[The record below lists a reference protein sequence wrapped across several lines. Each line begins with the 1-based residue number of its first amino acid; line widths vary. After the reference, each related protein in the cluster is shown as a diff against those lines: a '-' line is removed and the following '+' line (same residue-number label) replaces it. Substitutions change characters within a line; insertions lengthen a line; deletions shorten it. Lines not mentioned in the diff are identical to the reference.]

1 MSRLLYCF
9 GLASLAVCTLNAQFN
24 DADHVSACVHYGDCG
39 VTGRIAQGS
48 IFYAHGWG
56 YPALART
63 VSGFPLS
70 ANLAGVS
77 VQVKVGDTAIDALI
91 LSIEPNPFANGDF
104 RVRAVLPSRTPLGE
118 ASVQVKY
125 KGEPTGGRAGLN
137 LKMRVVAR
145 ELGLYSADTGFTAAQ
160 NVSSSGSVRLNAYA
174 EPATPGQL
182 VVLWGTGL
190 GAATGDEA
198 AGPLPGDLGIE
209 KLQVL
214 VADKAARV
222 VYAGRSGCCAGV
234 DQIIFEVPAGIE
246 GCAVPV
252 VVRFSDDGSESAY
265 QTLAIAEQAGACPMG
280 LPPDLTQKFLSGLL
294 TVGYVGGGPGF
305 LSGRFRAG
313 AYLGPSRGLPMGT
326 CLGTF
331 GLAGSQYGLMPQG
344 DRTLDAGGKI
354 ALRTPQGVVTLNRSG
369 NGNSPAAGF
378 YYDATNAPD
387 RLLSGEY
394 SLDNGDG
401 GRDVGSF
408 HTMFSMPGLSFA
420 PNNADTL
427 TSVTAS
433 RDVTITWNAGS
444 PDGIVHIDG
453 AYASAPG
460 ASLDDIVETGFSC
473 VERADK
479 ATFTVPGAVLWRA
492 KGSPVPVPNTV
503 LQLFVSNTFS
513 SRFDGPGLD
522 VGEFDWTVGFSK
534 VLKIE

>member
-1 MSRLLYCF
+1 MSRLLCCF
-9 GLASLAVCTLNAQFN
+9 GLATLAVCTLKAQFN
-24 DADHVSACVHYGDCG
+24 DTAHVSACVHFGDCE

-48 IFYAHGWG
+48 IFYAPGSAV
-56 YPALART
+56 PALART

-91 LSIEPNPFANGDF
+91 LSIEPNPFASGGF

-125 KGEPTGGRAGLN
+125 KGEPTGGRAGL
-137 LKMRVVAR
+137 KMRVVAR
-145 ELGLYSADTGFTAAQ
+145 EFGLYSADNGFAAAQ
-160 NVSSSGSVRLNAYA
+160 NVSSSGSVRMNAYA

-252 VVRFSDDGSESAY
+252 VVRFSDDGSESTY
-265 QTLAIAEQAGACPMG
+265 ETLAIAEQAGACPMG

-294 TVGYVGGGPGF
+294 TVGYVAGGPGY

-313 AYLGPSRGLPMGT
+313 AYLGPSYGQPMGT
-326 CLGTF
+326 CFGTF
-331 GLAGSQYGLMPQG
+331 GLAGSEYGLISQG

-354 ALRTPQGVVTLNRSG
+354 GLRTPQGVVTLNRSG
-369 NGNSPAAGF
+369 NENSPAAGF
-378 YYDATNAPD
+378 YYSATNAPD

-408 HTMFSMPGLSFA
+408 HAMFSMPELAFA
-420 PNNADTL
+420 STNLDSLAA
-427 TSVTAS
+427 VTAS
-433 RDVTITWNAGS
+433 RDLTITWNAGS

-460 ASLDDIVETGFSC
+460 LSLDDIVETGFSC

-479 ATFTVPGAVLWRA
+479 GRLTVPGAVLWRA
-492 KGSPVPVPNTV
+492 KGSPVPDPNTV